1 MAPLTWVLVA
11 LVAAVVVL
19 GIGMISASSGAG
31 QFFADL
37 RSWLRR
43 EPGATGLH
51 PLADLRRE
59 LSDADEDAESVDALF
74 EIGEQPRDA
83 YVDPVAVVR
92 PLSRI
97 PRPHRGGAGSSG
109 PGRPGRRRPPAPDR
123 LLR

>member
-1 MAPLTWVLVA
+1 
-11 LVAAVVVL
+11 
-19 GIGMISASSGAG
+19 MISASAGAG

-74 EIGEQPRDA
+74 EIGEQPGDA
-83 YVDPVAVVR
+83 YLDPVAVVR

-97 PRPHRGGAGSSG
+97 PRPHRGGAASSG